1 MVWYRGSLFPGA
13 QITLGSL
20 KHSRIMAGRSSR
32 ESVPVPDY
40 PSQADPHPKDRIRG
54 KPHSLLFPHSPE
66 LTSELKQP
74 KIKRSTAIPCQAY
87 MTPYALIKPM
97 GASVTIN
104 EGDPAQ
110 NVSSRKRPFTI
121 RLRIAAQK
129 EYLAFNPDHAVQN
142 VSFIFGYGSA
152 LRQD

>member
-1 MVWYRGSLFPGA
+1 MVWYRGSWFPRA

-20 KHSRIMAGRSSR
+20 KHNRMMAGRSSR
-32 ESVPVPDY
+32 ESVPVPDN
-40 PSQADPHPKDRIRG
+40 PSHADPHPKDRIRG
-54 KPHSLLFPHSPE
+54 KPHRLLLPLSPE

-87 MTPYALIKPM
+87 MTPYALIKPV
-97 GASVTIN
+97 GASVTID

-142 VSFIFGYGSA
+142 VSFSSE
-152 LRQD
+152 